1 MFVLLVAQAS
11 CKKIESETADI
22 EEHEH
27 KHTEHEPKHTEHE
40 PKHTEHE
47 HGHDDHEEISEIE
60 IDNER
65 LELIG
70 LKTEKIE
77 HKVVS
82 QHINAT
88 AEIQFNANRL
98 FRVSPRIQ
106 SRVIEILADFGDEV
120 IEGQKLAVLDSIE
133 LGEAR
138 SLFLRAKTKVEVAQ
152 ANYEREKGLW
162 EKGISSEKEMLDA
175 KGEYFIAKAE
185 FEAAENKLHL
195 LGLSE
200 DDIQSTV
207 SQLHSH
213 EHFPLLS
220 PYKGT
225 VIEKH
230 ITLGEMT
237 DPEKTLFTIANLDIL
252 WIILDIYEKDLSRIK
267 LSQEVEIYVTAFP
280 DDEFK
285 GHITYISNV
294 VEEATR
300 TVKVRVEIDNS
311 KRMLKPGMFATA
323 KIVTSKPE
331 EIFTIPLSAIQRME
345 GKEVVFV
352 KKGENLFECCPVKTG
367 REFETDIEILEGVKE
382 GEHVVTEGAFYLKS
396 ELLKGTIVDEHI
408 H

>member
-1 MFVLLVAQAS
+1 MNMRLFRILTVLILLFCLCS
-11 CKKIESETADI
+11 CKKSAKEIAAT

-27 KHTEHEPKHTEHE
+27 GE
-40 PKHTEHE
+40 
-47 HGHDDHEEISEIE
+47 HEEISEVKVAKE
-60 IDNER
+60 H

-70 LKTEKIE
+70 LKTEKLERKI
-77 HKVVS
+77 VS

-88 AEIQFNANRL
+88 AEIQFNANKL

-106 SRVIEILADFGDEV
+106 GRVIEILADFGDEV

-138 SLFLRAKTKVEVAQ
+138 SLFLRAKTKMEVAQ

-175 KGEYFIAKAE
+175 KGNYFMAKAE

-200 DDIQSTV
+200 DDIQSTI
-207 SQLHSH
+207 SQLHSY

-220 PYKGT
+220 PYIGT
-225 VIEKH
+225 VIVKH

-237 DPEKTLFTIANLDIL
+237 DPEKTLFTIANLDVL
-252 WIILDIYEKDLSRIK
+252 WIILDIYEKDLSRIV
-267 LSQEVEIYVTAFP
+267 LGQDVEVYVSAYP
-280 DDEFK
+280 DDKFK
-285 GHITYISNV
+285 GRITYISNV

-311 KRMLKPGMFATA
+311 KRKLKPGMFVTA
-323 KIVTSKPE
+323 KIVTGEPE
-331 EIFTIPLSAIQRME
+331 EIFTVPLSALQRLQD
-345 GKEVVFV
+345 KEVVFV
-352 KKGENLFECCPVKTG
+352 DKGDGLFESCTVKTG
-367 REFETDIEILEGVKE
+367 REFETEIEVLEGVKG
-382 GEHVVTEGAFYLKS
+382 GEQVVTEGAFYLKS
-396 ELLKGTIVDEHI
+396 ELLKETIGEGHA

>member
-1 MFVLLVAQAS
+1 MKLFRIFSVLILLFLLCS
-11 CKKIESETADI
+11 CKKPTTEVAST
-22 EEHEH
+22 EEHQ
-27 KHTEHEPKHTEHE
+27 HE
-40 PKHTEHE
+40 
-47 HGHDDHEEISEIE
+47 HDDHEEISGVEV
-60 IDNER
+60 DKER

-70 LKTEKIE
+70 LKTEKLK

-82 QHINAT
+82 QYINAT
-88 AEIQFNANRL
+88 AEIQFNANKL
-98 FRVSPRIQ
+98 FHIGPRIQ
-106 SRVIEILADFGDEV
+106 GRVIEIFADFGDEV

-138 SLFLRAKTKVEVAQ
+138 SLFLMAKTKIEVAQ

-162 EKGISSEKEMLDA
+162 KKKISSEKEMLDA
-175 KGEYFIAKAE
+175 KGEYFMAKAE
-185 FEAAENKLHL
+185 FEAAESKLHL

-200 DDIQSTV
+200 DDIQSII

-237 DPEKTLFTIANLDIL
+237 NPEETLFTIANLDIL
-252 WIILDIYEKDLSRIK
+252 WIILDIYEKDLAKIV
-267 LSQEVEIYVTAFP
+267 LGQDVEINVSTYP
-280 DDEFK
+280 DNEFN
-285 GHITYISNV
+285 GRITYISNV

-300 TVKVRVEIDNS
+300 TVKVRVEIDNN

-323 KIVTSKPE
+323 KIVTGKPE
-331 EIFTIPLSAIQRME
+331 EIFTVPLSAIQRLQD
-345 GKEVVFV
+345 KEVVFV
-352 KKGENLFECCPVKTG
+352 DRGKNLFECCTVKTG

-382 GEHVVTEGAFYLKS
+382 GEQVVIEGAFYLKS
-396 ELLKGTIVDEHI
+396 ELLKETLGEGHA